1 MKVYYKDEKKFNQT
15 VEKIRADGA
24 DKLQIVSDFDR
35 TMTPAMIGSMHAP
48 NSTSVMEASGLMKP
62 GFAEYMDLTFRKYH
76 PIELDPSIPVEVK
89 IPIMEEWT
97 RSSIGALVEFG
108 FKFEHLVQIADSG
121 LLRLRDGV
129 VEFFHVAEQAGV
141 SMVVFSAG
149 LGDTIRVLCDR
160 QNLLSEK
167 VHVVSNM
174 LNFDAAGKCTG
185 LKGELVNILNKTE
198 AVLVNSPYVNELL
211 ARPNVL
217 LVGDGVRDVHM
228 VDGLPH
234 REVLKV
240 GFLNHETEYDLRRY
254 LDIYDVVLAGDGD
267 FTQVTTLLKQLL
279 GKFSVKMMTV
289 SKKRINETDSQSE
302 SLLSG
307 AAN

>member
-35 TMTPAMIGSMHAP
+35 TMTAAMIGTMHAP
-48 NSTSVMEASGLMKP
+48 NSTSVMEASGLMQH
-62 GFAEYMDLTFRKYH
+62 GFAEYMDVTFRKYH

-97 RSSIGALVEFG
+97 RSSIGALVDYG
-108 FKFEHLVQIADSG
+108 FRFEHLAQIADSG

-129 VEFFHVAEQAGV
+129 DDFFRVAEQAGV
-141 SMVVFSAG
+141 SMVIFSAG
-149 LGDTIRVLCDR
+149 LGDMIKVLCER

-174 LNFDAAGKCTG
+174 LGFDEDGNCTG

-198 AVLVNSPYVNELL
+198 AVLVNSPYVDELL

-240 GFLNHETEYDLRRY
+240 GLLNHETEYDLRRY
-254 LDIYDVVLAGDGD
+254 LDIYDVVLAGDAD
-267 FTQVTTLLKQLL
+267 FTQVTVLLKKLL
-279 GKFSVKMMTV
+279 GKFHIKMLSI
-289 SKKRINETDSQSE
+289 SKKTINDTDSQSE
-302 SLLSG
+302 PLFSG
-307 AAN
+307 AVN